1 MRRLPRE
8 VPRQDTALEHA
19 SADERCTFPPVTQHD
34 ATPENP
40 EQSEAWPAWPIWAGP
55 YLEALSKVPSLT
67 RAADAAGVDRSTAW
81 RLTQRDEAFAVAV
94 HAAREQALDRLE
106 EVIYA
111 QATTGMA
118 HRKTVTKTDKEGN
131 VLEVTETEEIVRN
144 PTLAM
149 FYLKRWRPEYR
160 EAYRI
165 EQTGAGGGPIR
176 HEVGLVEELAAA
188 ARADLDR
195 LSKEHETPELPAA

>member
-1 MRRLPRE
+1 MSPE
-8 VPRQDTALEHA
+8 E
-19 SADERCTFPPVTQHD
+19 TQHD
-34 ATPENP
+34 ATPQNGDDSVEP
-40 EQSEAWPAWPIWAGP
+40 PRWPVWAEA
-55 YLEALSKVPSLT
+55 YLESLSKVPSLT
-67 RAADAAGVDRSTAW
+67 RAAEAAQIDRSTAW
-81 RLTQRDEAFAVAV
+81 RLTQRDETFAVAV

-118 HRKTVTKTDKEGN
+118 HRKTVKKSDKDGN
-131 VLEVTETEEIVRN
+131 LLEVTETEEIVRN

-165 EQTGAGGGPIR
+165 EQTGPGGGPQQ
-176 HEVGLVEELAAA
+176 HEITLVDDTVREFRAELERLAPPTLPSPLPPTVEPEAA
-188 ARADLDR
+188 
-195 LSKEHETPELPAA
+195 